1 MQAGSWVQ
9 NLAFPP
15 ASSTSQFIF
24 GVPGQVKH
32 FSFGPQ
38 MGQSLCEM
46 ATDQSAGHGLQRRV
60 KYPGGSVAEF
70 ARIRGLGREHSPR
83 ILANSATTQ
92 TMSCTRPV
100 MLHEMGHDD
109 AVKMLVNML
118 AYKKVK
124 NLATMDLT
132 KLAEHVD

>member
-1 MQAGSWVQ
+1 MQVGSWVQ

-38 MGQSLCEM
+38 MGQSLCKM
-46 ATDQSAGHGLQRRV
+46 ATGHAYT
-60 KYPGGSVAEF
+60 KWDAKM
-70 ARIRGLGREHSPR
+70 
-83 ILANSATTQ
+83 LAN
-92 TMSCTRPV
+92 
-100 MLHEMGHDD
+100 MLT
-109 AVKMLVNML
+109 
-118 AYKKVK
+118 YKKVK